1 MKLKMVIVD
10 FEMSPRGRRV
20 ALCIGIP
27 VLILGVAA
35 VAYANVPN
43 VFESGQV
50 LTAAALNADFAL
62 HDTEIAALQADVT
75 ALQATHGVTQVL
87 EAEPVA
93 ATVMIPSN
101 GSGAPL
107 IACPTAPYT
116 PTTTG
121 ETALIWVEGNALQV
135 PSGSGLA
142 VNAAYNTG
150 AGMNTAIGYSHY
162 AGPFDFTQSSEQ
174 LNVGRASALALTMGT
189 TYRFETA
196 ASDPGGHGYS
206 STYDCSTVVEI
217 VTAPLEGGPH

>member
-10 FEMSPRGRRV
+10 FDISPGARRLV
-20 ALCIGIP
+20 LWVGIP

-43 VFESGQV
+43 VFESGEV

-75 ALQATHGVTQVL
+75 ALQATHGVIQVL
-87 EAEPVA
+87 EAEPAAASVA
-93 ATVMIPSN
+93 MPSN
-101 GSGAPL
+101 GASPL
-107 IACPTAPYT
+107 YACPTAPYT

-121 ETALIWVEGNALQV
+121 QTALIWAEGNALQV

-150 AGMNTAIGYSHY
+150 AGTDTPIGYSHY
-162 AGPFDFTQSSEQ
+162 AGPFDFTQATEQ
-174 LNVGRASALALTMGT
+174 LNLSRVAALALTMGT

-196 ASDPGGHGYS
+196 ADDPGGHGYS
-206 STYDCSTVVEI
+206 TTYDCNTVVEI
-217 VTAPLEGGPH
+217 VTAPLVGGPH